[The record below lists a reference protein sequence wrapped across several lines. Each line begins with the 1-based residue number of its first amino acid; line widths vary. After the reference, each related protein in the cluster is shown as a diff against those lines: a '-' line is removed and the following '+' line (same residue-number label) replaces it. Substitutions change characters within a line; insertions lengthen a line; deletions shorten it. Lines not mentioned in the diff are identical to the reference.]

1 MIQNRPGA
9 VEKPDYYEEKC
20 WDKIARAYDGGLYL
34 LLFGGEK
41 RFRRNFIDFANP
53 GKGEKVLDVCSG
65 TGTLTS
71 LAAERVGDSGTV
83 IGVDLSAKMIEVA
96 RQKIKEGLPLT
107 FEMANSENLL
117 FPEGM
122 FDRSFVS
129 LGLHEMPRTARQNT
143 LREIFRTLKPGGS
156 LFVLDYN
163 LPEGLPARLILKL
176 FLKIVEG
183 EAVYRMVLDGALT
196 AEIGDAGFIPGERKL
211 LLAGM
216 LQIIKAD
223 KPLMGS

>member
-1 MIQNRPGA
+1 MQSKPEA
-9 VEKPDYYEEKC
+9 VKKPDYYEEKF
-20 WDKIARAYDGGLYL
+20 WDRIARVYDTGFYL
-34 LLFGGEK
+34 LLFGGEG
-41 RFRRNFIDFANP
+41 RFRRNFVDFANP
-53 GKGEKVLDVCSG
+53 RKGEKVLDVCSG

-71 LAAERVGDSGTV
+71 LTAERVGDSGTV
-83 IGVDLSAKMIEVA
+83 VGVDLSAKMVAVA
-96 RQKIKEGLPLT
+96 REKIKEGLPLT
-107 FEMANSENLL
+107 FERANSENLP

-129 LGLHEMPRTARQNT
+129 LGLHEMPQTARRNT
-143 LREIFRTLKPGGS
+143 LGEIFRTLKPGGS

-163 LPEGLPARLILKL
+163 LPEGLLARLILKP

-183 EAVYRMVLDGALT
+183 GAVYRMVLDGALT
-196 AEIGDAGFIPGERKL
+196 AEIGDAGFILGERKL

-223 KPLMGS
+223 KPLVGL